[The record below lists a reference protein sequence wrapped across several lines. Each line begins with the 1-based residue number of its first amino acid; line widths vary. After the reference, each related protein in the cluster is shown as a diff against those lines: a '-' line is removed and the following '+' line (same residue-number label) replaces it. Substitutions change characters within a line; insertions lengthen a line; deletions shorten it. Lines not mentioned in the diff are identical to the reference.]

1 MNHSDAGRVSQLDA
15 ETRAVE
21 AAIREATHEAV
32 LAHKR
37 LGLPMATWQDG
48 QVIWIPADQLAVEET
63 NGANHRNDA

>member
-1 MNHSDAGRVSQLDA
+1 MNHSDAVLVSRLDA

-32 LAHKR
+32 LADKC

-48 QVIWIPADQLAVEET
+48 LVIRIPADQLTVEET